1 MHFVGNCRRIRRS
14 IAVWQCRLQPAYFA
28 GPDARTRGEKSAS
41 RAGPLREEVAEAP
54 GQRGGAPVP
63 QSEDGLKTAMNP
75 RALRVAINIG
85 SGHLPGLDLVI
96 AGAVLA
102 ADKLGWEIV
111 GIRDGYDGLL
121 YPEHYPKGGMVNLRP
136 SMVEAAGH
144 GGSFIGAAARTDP
157 FHVRTIDADNQI
169 EETDRSDYLLD
180 ALGKAGIEAV
190 ISLVGGSS
198 ITGLHALSVAFKLY
212 RKGLRTICVPKS
224 VENEIACVPQAFGY
238 NSVLSHTAET
248 LDRIRTAAQDVGR
261 LAVVE
266 VPGQHAGWLALQSG
280 MAALADAI
288 LLPEIP
294 YDLPKLAQGLLDN
307 QKAGRRPAL
316 VVVADGACPVGTVAD
331 TVPQG
336 GLRTSLTPNADPEF
350 GEGEH
355 VIDRTGATSKSVAL
369 GLQRLT
375 DRDVLP
381 LALGHLIR
389 GGVPTVVDRQLGLAY
404 GAGAIRAL
412 HSGADGVMITF
423 DLPEIKI
430 VPLAQTLGRIRTIP
444 AASEVMQIA
453 RALGIAFGD

>member
-1 MHFVGNCRRIRRS
+1 MDSPLLRI
-14 IAVWQCRLQPAYFA
+14 
-28 GPDARTRGEKSAS
+28 
-41 RAGPLREEVAEAP
+41 
-54 GQRGGAPVP
+54 
-63 QSEDGLKTAMNP
+63 
-75 RALRVAINIG
+75 AINIG
-85 SGHLPGLDLVI
+85 SGHVPGLDLVV

-102 ADKLGWEIV
+102 ANRLGWETV

-121 YPEHYPKGGMVNLRP
+121 YPEQYSEGGMVALRP
-136 SMVEAAGH
+136 SMVQAAGH
-144 GGSFIGAAARTDP
+144 GGSLIGTAARTDP
-157 FHVRTIDADNQI
+157 FRVRTLNADNQI
-169 EETDRSDYLLD
+169 EELDRSDDLQDKLR
-180 ALGKAGIEAV
+180 KAGIEAV
-190 ISLVGGSS
+190 ISLVGGSA

-261 LAVVE
+261 WAVVE

-288 LLPEIP
+288 LVPEIP
-294 YDLPKLAQGLLDN
+294 YDLAKVAQALLSN
-307 QKAGRRPAL
+307 EKTGRRSSL
-316 VVVADGACPVGTVAD
+316 VVVADGARPVESVAT

-336 GLRTSLTPNADPEF
+336 TLRTSLTPNADPEF

-355 VIDRTGATSKSVAL
+355 VIERTGATSKSVAL

-381 LALGHLIR
+381 LALGHLVR
-389 GGVPTVVDRQLGLAY
+389 GGLPTVVDRQLGLAY
-404 GAGAIRAL
+404 GAAAVRAL
-412 HSGADGVMITF
+412 HTGADGVMITL
-423 DLPEIKI
+423 DLPEIKS
-430 VPLAQTLGRIRTIP
+430 VPLAQTLARIRTVP
-444 AASEVMQIA
+444 AASEIMQIA